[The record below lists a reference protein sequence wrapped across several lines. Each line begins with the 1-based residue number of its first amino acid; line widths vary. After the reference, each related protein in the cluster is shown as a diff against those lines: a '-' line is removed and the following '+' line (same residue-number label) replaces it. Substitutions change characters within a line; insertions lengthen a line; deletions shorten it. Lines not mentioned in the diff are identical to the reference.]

1 MKRAGILRGRMLW
14 CVLAILPF
22 LMASLIAQGTMLAA
36 GPDDRVA
43 VVLCI
48 DGSPVPMLMAA
59 DGTVHPVTDDRHGST
74 HQAPDICQWSA
85 HAQPLIAALPG
96 WSPEPAQAEITL
108 RRVIPPGALSRQTEI
123 PIALARGPPAA

>member
-1 MKRAGILRGRMLW
+1 MLW

-22 LMASLIAQGTMLAA
+22 LMTSVVAQGTMLTKGAN
-36 GPDDRVA
+36 DRIT

-59 DGTVHPVTDDRHGST
+59 DGTIQPVTDDRHGST
-74 HQAPDICQWSA
+74 HRAPDICQWSA

-96 WSPEPAQAEITL
+96 WSPEPALVGMTL
-108 RRVIPPGALSRQTEI
+108 RRVIAPGALSRQTEI
-123 PIALARGPPAA
+123 PIALARGPPIST